1 MSLIRALDHI
11 NIRTADL
18 AGTKAFFVGVLGL
31 SNGWRP
37 AFPFQGAWLYA
48 GDNAGVHIVEVPEPA
63 ASSEGSALDH
73 FAFDVTDYDEALRR
87 VRGTGLKFFETAVPG
102 SSIRQIFV
110 RDLNGVSIE
119 LNWKG
124 PNPRGG

>member
-18 AGTKAFFVGVLGL
+18 AGTKAFFIDVLGMTD
-31 SNGWRP
+31 GWRP
-37 AFPFQGAWLYA
+37 AFPFPGAWLYV
-48 GDNAGVHIVEVPEPA
+48 GDNAAVHIVEVPEPA
-63 ASSEGSALDH
+63 TSSEGSALDH
-73 FAFDVTDYDEALRR
+73 FAFDVVDYDEALRR
-87 VRGTGLKFFETAVPG
+87 VRATGLKVFETTVPG
-102 SSIRQIFV
+102 SSVKQIFV

-124 PNPRGG
+124 ATPRG